1 MKILVLGIG
10 NILFGD
16 EGIGVHL
23 ANFLKLNYRF
33 SGENEVEFVDGG
45 TLASML
51 IPLIT
56 SYDKVLILD
65 CVDVNNANIGEVYY
79 FDFDNVPNIITWA
92 GSAHEV
98 EMLQTLRLT
107 AINGDLPPVKIIG
120 IIPEVIG
127 EDTAFTL
134 SQPVKEGAKIMEK
147 LALEFLEENG
157 IHAQKVDNRD
167 LQEVANGSFRGY
179 ECFMILDS
187 IIKIK
192 MKAFFSFSLLQKL
205 KSLT

>member
-65 CVDVNNANIGEVYY
+65 CIDVNNANIGEVYY

-179 ECFMILDS
+179 E
-187 IIKIK
+187 
-192 MKAFFSFSLLQKL
+192 
-205 KSLT
+205 

>member
-23 ANFLKLNYRF
+23 SNFLKLNYRF
-33 SGENEVEFVDGG
+33 SGENEVDFVDGG
-45 TLASML
+45 TLATML

-65 CVDVNNANIGEVYY
+65 CVSANNANVGEVYY
-79 FDFDNVPNIITWA
+79 FDFDNVPQIITWA

-127 EDTAFTL
+127 EETAFTL
-134 SQPVKEGAKIMEK
+134 SDSVKEGAKLMEK
-147 LALEFLEENG
+147 LALEFLEQNG
-157 IHAQKVDNRD
+157 IHAEKIVNKD

-179 ECFMILDS
+179 E
-187 IIKIK
+187 
-192 MKAFFSFSLLQKL
+192 
-205 KSLT
+205 

>member
-23 ANFLKLNYRF
+23 SNFLKLNYCF
-33 SGENEVEFVDGG
+33 SGENEVDFVDGG
-45 TLASML
+45 TLATML

-65 CVDVNNANIGEVYY
+65 CVSANNANVGEVYY
-79 FDFDNVPNIITWA
+79 FDFDNVPQIITWA

-127 EDTAFTL
+127 EETAFTL
-134 SQPVKEGAKIMEK
+134 SDSVKEGAKLMEK
-147 LALEFLEENG
+147 LALEFLEQNG
-157 IHAQKVDNRD
+157 IHAEKIDNKD

-179 ECFMILDS
+179 E
-187 IIKIK
+187 
-192 MKAFFSFSLLQKL
+192 
-205 KSLT
+205 

>member
-92 GSAHEV
+92 GSEHEV

-179 ECFMILDS
+179 E
-187 IIKIK
+187 
-192 MKAFFSFSLLQKL
+192 
-205 KSLT
+205 

>member
-1 MKILVLGIG
+1 MRVL
-10 NILFGD
+10 
-16 EGIGVHL
+16 GVHL
-23 ANFLKLNYRF
+23 SNFLKLNYRF
-33 SGENEVEFVDGG
+33 SGENEVDFVDGG
-45 TLASML
+45 TLATML

-65 CVDVNNANIGEVYY
+65 CVSANNANVGEVYY
-79 FDFDNVPNIITWA
+79 FDFDNVPQIITWA

-127 EDTAFTL
+127 EETAFTL
-134 SQPVKEGAKIMEK
+134 SDSVKEGAKLMEK
-147 LALEFLEENG
+147 LALEFLEQNG
-157 IHAQKVDNRD
+157 IHAEKIDNKD

-179 ECFMILDS
+179 E
-187 IIKIK
+187 
-192 MKAFFSFSLLQKL
+192 
-205 KSLT
+205 

>member
-107 AINGDLPPVKIIG
+107 AINGDVKIIG

-179 ECFMILDS
+179 E
-187 IIKIK
+187 
-192 MKAFFSFSLLQKL
+192 
-205 KSLT
+205 

>member
-23 ANFLKLNYRF
+23 SNFLKLNYKF
-33 SGENEVEFVDGG
+33 TGANEVDFVDGG
-45 TLASML
+45 TLATML

-65 CVDVNNANIGEVYY
+65 CVSVDNAQIGDVYY
-79 FDFDNVPNIITWA
+79 FDFDNVPHIITWA

-107 AINGDLPPVKIIG
+107 AISGDLPPVKIIG

-134 SQPVKEGAKIMEK
+134 SPAVKEGAKLMEK
-147 LALEFLEENG
+147 LALEFLAQNG
-157 IHAQKVDNRD
+157 INAERIDNRD

-179 ECFMILDS
+179 E
-187 IIKIK
+187 
-192 MKAFFSFSLLQKL
+192 
-205 KSLT
+205 

>member
-23 ANFLKLNYRF
+23 SNFLKLNYRF
-33 SGENEVEFVDGG
+33 SGENEVDFVDGG
-45 TLASML
+45 TLATML

-65 CVDVNNANIGEVYY
+65 CVSANNANVGEVYY
-79 FDFDNVPNIITWA
+79 FDFDNVPQIITWA

-127 EDTAFTL
+127 EETAFTL
-134 SQPVKEGAKIMEK
+134 SDSVKEGAKLMEK
-147 LALEFLEENG
+147 LALEFLEQNG
-157 IHAQKVDNRD
+157 IHAEKIDNKD

-179 ECFMILDS
+179 E
-187 IIKIK
+187 
-192 MKAFFSFSLLQKL
+192 
-205 KSLT
+205 

>member
-23 ANFLKLNYRF
+23 SNFLKLNYHF
-33 SGENEVEFVDGG
+33 SGENQVDFVDGG

-65 CVDVNNANIGEVYY
+65 CVSVNNANIGEVYY

-134 SQPVKEGAKIMEK
+134 SHPVKEGAKLMEK

-157 IHAQKVDNRD
+157 IYAKKIDNRD
-167 LQEVANGSFRGY
+167 LQEVAKGSFRGY
-179 ECFMILDS
+179 E
-187 IIKIK
+187 
-192 MKAFFSFSLLQKL
+192 
-205 KSLT
+205 

>member
-1 MKILVLGIG
+1 MKLLVLGIG

-23 ANFLKLNYRF
+23 CNYLKLNYRF
-33 SGENEVEFVDGG
+33 SGANEVEFVDGG

-65 CVDVNNANIGEVYY
+65 CVSVNGAQIGEVYA
-79 FDFDNVPNIITWA
+79 FDFDNVPHIITWA

-134 SQPVKEGAKIMEK
+134 SEPVKQGAQLMAS
-147 LALEFLEENG
+147 LALEWLAENG
-157 IHAQKVDNRD
+157 IDSVRVDNRE
-167 LQEVANGSFRGY
+167 LQEVADGSFRGY
-179 ECFMILDS
+179 E
-187 IIKIK
+187 
-192 MKAFFSFSLLQKL
+192 
-205 KSLT
+205 

>member
-1 MKILVLGIG
+1 MKSKSKLNILVLGIG

-23 ANFLKLNYRF
+23 SNLLKLNYRF
-33 SGENEVEFVDGG
+33 SGENNVDFVDGG
-45 TLASML
+45 TLATML

-65 CVDVNNANIGEVYY
+65 CVSVANGAVGEVYC

-134 SQPVKEGAKIMEK
+134 SPAVKEGARLMEQ
-147 LALEFLEENG
+147 LALDFLSQEG
-157 IHAQKVDNRD
+157 INAQKIDNRD
-167 LQEVANGSFRGY
+167 LQDVANGSFRGY
-179 ECFMILDS
+179 E
-187 IIKIK
+187 
-192 MKAFFSFSLLQKL
+192 
-205 KSLT
+205 

>member
-23 ANFLKLNYRF
+23 SNFLKLNYRF
-33 SGENEVEFVDGG
+33 SGENEVDFVDGG
-45 TLASML
+45 TLATML

-65 CVDVNNANIGEVYY
+65 CVSANNANVGEVYY
-79 FDFDNVPNIITWA
+79 FDFDNVPQIITWA

-127 EDTAFTL
+127 EETAFTL
-134 SQPVKEGAKIMEK
+134 SDSVKEGAKIMDK
-147 LALEFLEENG
+147 LALEFLEQHG
-157 IHAQKVDNRD
+157 IHAEKIDNKD

-179 ECFMILDS
+179 E
-187 IIKIK
+187 
-192 MKAFFSFSLLQKL
+192 
-205 KSLT
+205 

>member
-23 ANFLKLNYRF
+23 SNFLKLNYHF
-33 SGENEVEFVDGG
+33 SGENEVDFVDGG
-45 TLASML
+45 TLATML

-65 CVDVNNANIGEVYY
+65 CVSVNNANVGEVYY
-79 FDFDNVPNIITWA
+79 FDFDNVPQIITWA

-127 EDTAFTL
+127 EETAFTL
-134 SQPVKEGAKIMEK
+134 SDSVKEGANLMEK
-147 LALEFLEENG
+147 LALEFLEQNG
-157 IHAQKVDNRD
+157 IHAEKIDNKD

-179 ECFMILDS
+179 E
-187 IIKIK
+187 
-192 MKAFFSFSLLQKL
+192 
-205 KSLT
+205 

>member
-23 ANFLKLNYRF
+23 SNLLKLNYRF
-33 SGENEVEFVDGG
+33 SGENEVDFVDGG

-65 CVDVNNANIGEVYY
+65 CVSVKDAKIGDVYY
-79 FDFDNVPNIITWA
+79 FDFDNVPQIITWA

-98 EMLQTLRLT
+98 EMLQTLRMT
-107 AINGDLPPVKIIG
+107 AIYGDLPPVKIIG

-134 SQPVKEGAKIMEK
+134 SSAVKNGAKTMEQ
-147 LALEFLEENG
+147 LALNFLAENG
-157 IHAQKVDNRD
+157 ITAHKKDDRD

-179 ECFMILDS
+179 E
-187 IIKIK
+187 
-192 MKAFFSFSLLQKL
+192 
-205 KSLT
+205 

>member
-1 MKILVLGIG
+1 MKIIVLGIG

-23 ANFLKLNYRF
+23 SNFLKLNYRF
-33 SGENEVEFVDGG
+33 SGENEVDFVDGG
-45 TLASML
+45 TLATML

-65 CVDVNNANIGEVYY
+65 CVSANNANVGEVYY
-79 FDFDNVPNIITWA
+79 FDFDNVPQIITWA

-127 EDTAFTL
+127 EETAFTL
-134 SQPVKEGAKIMEK
+134 SDSVKEGAKLMEK
-147 LALEFLEENG
+147 LALEFLEQNG
-157 IHAQKVDNRD
+157 IHAEKIDNKD

-179 ECFMILDS
+179 E
-187 IIKIK
+187 
-192 MKAFFSFSLLQKL
+192 
-205 KSLT
+205 

>member
-1 MKILVLGIG
+1 MKLLVLGIG

-23 ANFLKLNYRF
+23 CNYLKLNYRF
-33 SGENEVEFVDGG
+33 SGANEVEFVDGG

-65 CVDVNNANIGEVYY
+65 CVSVNGAQIGEVYA

-134 SQPVKEGAKIMEK
+134 SEPVKQGAQLMTS
-147 LALEFLEENG
+147 LALEWLKDNG
-157 IHAQKVDNRD
+157 IDSVRVDSRE

-179 ECFMILDS
+179 E
-187 IIKIK
+187 
-192 MKAFFSFSLLQKL
+192 
-205 KSLT
+205 

>member
-23 ANFLKLNYRF
+23 SNFLKLNYSF
-33 SGENEVEFVDGG
+33 SGENEVDFVDGG
-45 TLASML
+45 TLATML

-65 CVDVNNANIGEVYY
+65 CVSVDNAAIGEVYY
-79 FDFDNVPNIITWA
+79 FDFDNVPQIITWA

-134 SQPVKEGAKIMEK
+134 SPAVKKGAKLMEK
-147 LALEFLEENG
+147 LALEFLEQHK
-157 IHAQKVDNRD
+157 IYAKRIDNRD

-179 ECFMILDS
+179 E
-187 IIKIK
+187 
-192 MKAFFSFSLLQKL
+192 
-205 KSLT
+205 

>member
-23 ANFLKLNYRF
+23 CNYLKLNYSF
-33 SGENEVEFVDGG
+33 QSEHEVDFVDGG

-65 CVDVNNANIGEVYY
+65 CVSVDNAHVGDVYA
-79 FDFDNVPNIITWA
+79 FDFDNVPNVITWA

-107 AINGDLPPVKIIG
+107 AINGDLPPVWIIG
-120 IIPEVIG
+120 IVPEVIG

-134 SQPVKEGAKIMEK
+134 SESIKQGAKLVIE
-147 LALEFLEENG
+147 LALEWLKSNG
-157 IHAQKVDNRD
+157 IDSEKIDNRD

-179 ECFMILDS
+179 E
-187 IIKIK
+187 
-192 MKAFFSFSLLQKL
+192 
-205 KSLT
+205 

>member
-1 MKILVLGIG
+1 MKILVLGVG

-23 ANFLKLNYRF
+23 SNFLKLNYHF
-33 SGENEVEFVDGG
+33 SGENKVDFVDGG
-45 TLASML
+45 TLATML

-65 CVDVNNANIGEVYY
+65 CVSVNNAAIGEVYY
-79 FDFDNVPNIITWA
+79 FDFDNVPNVITWA

-107 AINGDLPPVKIIG
+107 AISGDLPPVKIIG

-134 SQPVKEGAKIMEK
+134 SPAVKEGAKVMEK
-147 LALEFLEENG
+147 LALEFLEQNG
-157 IHAQKVDNRD
+157 IYAQKVDNRD

-179 ECFMILDS
+179 E
-187 IIKIK
+187 
-192 MKAFFSFSLLQKL
+192 
-205 KSLT
+205 

>member
-16 EGIGVHL
+16 EGVGVHL

-179 ECFMILDS
+179 E
-187 IIKIK
+187 
-192 MKAFFSFSLLQKL
+192 
-205 KSLT
+205 

>member
-1 MKILVLGIG
+1 MLGIG

-23 ANFLKLNYRF
+23 SNFLKLNYTF

-45 TLASML
+45 TLATML

-65 CVDVNNANIGEVYY
+65 CVSVDNAQIGEVYY
-79 FDFDNVPNIITWA
+79 FDFDNVPRIITWA

-98 EMLQTLRLT
+98 EMLQTLRLA

-134 SQPVKEGAKIMEK
+134 SDAVKEGAKTMER
-147 LALEFLEENG
+147 LALTFLQENG
-157 IHAQKVDNRD
+157 INAQRVDNRD

-179 ECFMILDS
+179 E
-187 IIKIK
+187 
-192 MKAFFSFSLLQKL
+192 
-205 KSLT
+205 